1 MNIDNYE
8 DYFKYKIKTVYQY
21 SILLSKILGIDK
33 NKLWHKKK
41 TTEDSLNY
49 IINDYF
55 NKITVAFPETIPV
68 DKELVRCFI
77 NNKEISK
84 YNIDRELDSVI
95 TYFIDKE
102 RAFEIKVYE
111 KEIILCA
118 IVIYIA
124 NNIDISTSP
133 YTINKVNYKTIL
145 LNYLEKFNKTTFVHI
160 IDDGKKNTNILLELI
175 KTNVRKERKIY
186 ELLNSNIS
194 FNKYIDISKE
204 NNYYITQYNYSVP
217 GLKDINNGAV
227 NYIFKKDGYDNKFTI
242 ISVELVVVTLMKL
255 LSVRKFNK
263 IFFIPIKKKFLLDD
277 TYFNKIKNLN
287 KNKYLK
293 NRIMLLINYDDI
305 DEIILTRLKK
315 SKLNYY
321 IYASK
326 NTKVKDLD
334 NNERYLI
341 SKDFYQDHK
350 ELIDEKIKLKTEII
364 IEAFDGL
371 VLDRNIAEES

>member
-41 TTEDSLNY
+41 DTEDSLSY

-55 NKITVAFPETIPV
+55 NKIAIPV
-68 DKELVRCFI
+68 DKDLIRCFI
-77 NNKEISK
+77 NNKEVSK

-102 RAFEIKVYE
+102 RAFEIKAYE

-145 LNYLEKFNKTTFVHI
+145 MNYLEKFNKTTFVNI

-217 GLKDINNGAV
+217 GLKDIDNGAV
-227 NYIFKKDGYDNKFTI
+227 NYIFNKDSYDNKFTI
-242 ISVELVVVTLMKL
+242 ISAELVVVTLMKL

-277 TYFNKIKNLN
+277 TYLNKIKNIN

-293 NRIMLLINYDDI
+293 KSIIFLINYDDI
-305 DEIILTRLKK
+305 DIDILLKLQK

-326 NTKVKDLD
+326 NTIVNDLD
-334 NNERYLI
+334 SNEKYLI

-350 ELIDEKIKLKTEII
+350 EMIDEKIKEKIEII

>member
-1 MNIDNYE
+1 MNIDNYD

-41 TTEDSLNY
+41 DTEDSLNY

-55 NKITVAFPETIPV
+55 NKIAIPV
-68 DKELVRCFI
+68 DKDLVRCFI
-77 NNKEISK
+77 NNKEILK
-84 YNIDRELDSVI
+84 FNIDRELDSVI

-102 RAFEIKVYE
+102 RAFEIKAYE

-118 IVIYIA
+118 IIIYIA
-124 NNIDISTSP
+124 NKLDISTSP

-145 LNYLEKFNKTTFVHI
+145 VNYLEKFNKTTFVHI

-217 GLKDINNGAV
+217 GLKEINRGAV
-227 NYIFKKDGYDNKFTI
+227 NYIFNKDGYDNKFTI
-242 ISVELVVVTLMKL
+242 ISAELVVVTLMKL

-287 KNKYLK
+287 KNKYLRS
-293 NRIMLLINYDDI
+293 RIMLLINYDDI
-305 DEIILTRLKK
+305 DEIILSKLKK

-326 NTKVKDLD
+326 NTKIKDLD

-341 SKDFYQDHK
+341 SKDFYQEYK
-350 ELIDEKIKLKTEII
+350 ELIDEKIKEKIEII

>member
-41 TTEDSLNY
+41 DTEDSLNY

-55 NKITVAFPETIPV
+55 NKITIPV
-68 DKELVRCFI
+68 DKDLVRCFI
-77 NNKEISK
+77 NNKEILK
-84 YNIDRELDSVI
+84 YNIERELDSVI

-102 RAFEIKVYE
+102 RAFEIKAYE

-145 LNYLEKFNKTTFVHI
+145 VNYLEKFNKTTFVHI

-217 GLKDINNGAV
+217 GLKDINSGAV
-227 NYIFKKDGYDNKFTI
+227 NYIFNKDGYDNKFTI
-242 ISVELVVVTLMKL
+242 ISAELVVVTLMKL

-305 DEIILTRLKK
+305 DEIILNKLKK
-315 SKLNYY
+315 SKINYY

-326 NTKVKDLD
+326 NTKVNDLD

-341 SKDFYQDHK
+341 SKDFYMDHK
-350 ELIDEKIKLKTEII
+350 ELIDQKLKEKIEII

>member
-1 MNIDNYE
+1 MNIDNYD

-41 TTEDSLNY
+41 DTEDSLNY

-55 NKITVAFPETIPV
+55 NKIAIPV
-68 DKELVRCFI
+68 DKDLVRCFI
-77 NNKEISK
+77 NNKEILK

-102 RAFEIKVYE
+102 RAFEIKAYE

-145 LNYLEKFNKTTFVHI
+145 VNYLEKFNKTTFVQI

-217 GLKDINNGAV
+217 GLKDINSGAV
-227 NYIFKKDGYDNKFTI
+227 NYIFNKDGYDNKFTI
-242 ISVELVVVTLMKL
+242 ISAELVVVTLMKL

-263 IFFIPIKKKFLLDD
+263 VFFIPIKKKFLLDD

-305 DEIILTRLKK
+305 DEIILFKLKK

-326 NTKVKDLD
+326 NTKVKDID

-341 SKDFYQDHK
+341 SKDFYIEHK
-350 ELIDEKIKLKTEII
+350 ELIDKKQIEKIEII

>member
-41 TTEDSLNY
+41 DTEDSLNY

-55 NKITVAFPETIPV
+55 NKITIPV
-68 DKELVRCFI
+68 DKDLVRCFI
-77 NNKEISK
+77 NNKEILK
-84 YNIDRELDSVI
+84 YNIERELDSVI

-102 RAFEIKVYE
+102 RAFEIKAYE

-145 LNYLEKFNKTTFVHI
+145 VNYLEKFNKTTFVHI

-217 GLKDINNGAV
+217 GLKDINSGAV
-227 NYIFKKDGYDNKFTI
+227 NYIFNKDGYDNKFTI
-242 ISVELVVVTLMKL
+242 ISAELIVVTLMKL

-305 DEIILTRLKK
+305 DEIILFKLKK

-326 NTKVKDLD
+326 NTKVKDID

-341 SKDFYQDHK
+341 SKDFYIEHK
-350 ELIDEKIKLKTEII
+350 ELIDEKQKEKIEII

>member
-55 NKITVAFPETIPV
+55 NKITIPV

>member
-41 TTEDSLNY
+41 DTEDSLNY

-55 NKITVAFPETIPV
+55 NKITIPV
-68 DKELVRCFI
+68 DKDLVRCFI
-77 NNKEISK
+77 NNKEILK
-84 YNIDRELDSVI
+84 YNIERELDSVI

-102 RAFEIKVYE
+102 RAFEIKAYE

-145 LNYLEKFNKTTFVHI
+145 VNYLEKFNKTTFVHI

-217 GLKDINNGAV
+217 GLKDINSGAV
-227 NYIFKKDGYDNKFTI
+227 NYIFNKDGYDNKFTI
-242 ISVELVVVTLMKL
+242 ISAELVVVTLMKL

-277 TYFNKIKNLN
+277 TCFNKIKNLN

-305 DEIILTRLKK
+305 DEIILNKLKK

-326 NTKVKDLD
+326 NTKVKDID

-341 SKDFYQDHK
+341 SKDFYMDHK
-350 ELIDEKIKLKTEII
+350 ELIDEKQKEKIEII

>member
-41 TTEDSLNY
+41 DTEDSLNY

-55 NKITVAFPETIPV
+55 NKITFPV
-68 DKELVRCFI
+68 DKDLVRCFI

-102 RAFEIKVYE
+102 RAFEIKAYE

-133 YTINKVNYKTIL
+133 YTINKINYKTIL
-145 LNYLEKFNKTTFVHI
+145 VNYLEKFNKTTFVHI

-217 GLKDINNGAV
+217 GLKDINSGAV
-227 NYIFKKDGYDNKFTI
+227 NYIFNKDGYDNKFTI
-242 ISVELVVVTLMKL
+242 ISAELVVVILMKL

-305 DEIILTRLKK
+305 DEIILNKLKK

-326 NTKVKDLD
+326 NTKANDLD

-341 SKDFYQDHK
+341 SKDFYMDHK
-350 ELIDEKIKLKTEII
+350 ELIDQKLKEKIEII

>member
-21 SILLSKILGIDK
+21 SILLSKLLGIDK

-41 TTEDSLNY
+41 DTEDSLNY

-55 NKITVAFPETIPV
+55 NKITIPV
-68 DKELVRCFI
+68 DKDLVRCFI
-77 NNKEISK
+77 NNKEILK

-102 RAFEIKVYE
+102 RAFEIKAYE

-145 LNYLEKFNKTTFVHI
+145 VNYLEKFNKTTFVHI

-217 GLKDINNGAV
+217 GLKDINSGAV
-227 NYIFKKDGYDNKFTI
+227 NYIFNKDGYDNKFTI
-242 ISVELVVVTLMKL
+242 ISAELVVVTLMKL

-263 IFFIPIKKKFLLDD
+263 VFFIPIKKKFLLDD

-305 DEIILTRLKK
+305 DEIILFKLKK

-326 NTKVKDLD
+326 NTKVKDID

-341 SKDFYQDHK
+341 SKDFYIEHK
-350 ELIDEKIKLKTEII
+350 ELIDKKQKEKIEII

>member
-41 TTEDSLNY
+41 DTEDSLNY

-55 NKITVAFPETIPV
+55 NKITIPV
-68 DKELVRCFI
+68 DKDLVRCFI
-77 NNKEISK
+77 NNKEILK
-84 YNIDRELDSVI
+84 YNIERELDSVI

-102 RAFEIKVYE
+102 RAFEIKAYE

-118 IVIYIA
+118 IVIHLA

-145 LNYLEKFNKTTFVHI
+145 VNYLEKFNKTTFVHI

-217 GLKDINNGAV
+217 GLKDINSGAV
-227 NYIFKKDGYDNKFTI
+227 NYIFNKDGYDNKFTI
-242 ISVELVVVTLMKL
+242 ISAELVVVTLMKL

-277 TYFNKIKNLN
+277 TYFNKIKKIN

-305 DEIILTRLKK
+305 DEIILFKLKK

-326 NTKVKDLD
+326 NTKVKDID

-341 SKDFYQDHK
+341 SKDFYIEHK
-350 ELIDEKIKLKTEII
+350 ELIDEKQKEKIEII

>member
-41 TTEDSLNY
+41 NTEDSLNY

-55 NKITVAFPETIPV
+55 NKITIPV
-68 DKELVRCFI
+68 DKDLVRCFI
-77 NNKEISK
+77 NNKEILK

-102 RAFEIKVYE
+102 RAFEIKAYE

-145 LNYLEKFNKTTFVHI
+145 VNYLEKFNKTTFVHI

-217 GLKDINNGAV
+217 GLKDINIGAV
-227 NYIFKKDGYDNKFTI
+227 NYIFNKEGYDNKFTI
-242 ISVELVVVTLMKL
+242 ISADLVVVTLMKL

-277 TYFNKIKNLN
+277 ACFNKIKNLN

-305 DEIILTRLKK
+305 DEIILAKLKK

-321 IYASK
+321 VYASK
-326 NTKVKDLD
+326 NTNVNDLD

-350 ELIDEKIKLKTEII
+350 EMIDEKQKEKIEII

>member
-41 TTEDSLNY
+41 DTEDSLNY

-55 NKITVAFPETIPV
+55 NKITIPV
-68 DKELVRCFI
+68 DKDLVRCFI
-77 NNKEISK
+77 NNKEILK
-84 YNIDRELDSVI
+84 YNIERELDSVI

-102 RAFEIKVYE
+102 RAFEIKAYE

-145 LNYLEKFNKTTFVHI
+145 VNYLEKFNKTTFVHI

-217 GLKDINNGAV
+217 GLKDINSGAV
-227 NYIFKKDGYDNKFTI
+227 NYIFNKDGYDNKFTI
-242 ISVELVVVTLMKL
+242 ISAELVVVTLMKL

-293 NRIMLLINYDDI
+293 NRIMLLINYNDI
-305 DEIILTRLKK
+305 DEIILFKLKK
-315 SKLNYY
+315 SKLIYY

-326 NTKVKDLD
+326 NTKVKDID

-341 SKDFYQDHK
+341 SKDFYIEHK
-350 ELIDEKIKLKTEII
+350 ELIDEKQKEKIEII

>member
-41 TTEDSLNY
+41 DTEDSLNY

-55 NKITVAFPETIPV
+55 NKITIPV
-68 DKELVRCFI
+68 DKDLVRCFI
-77 NNKEISK
+77 NNKEILK
-84 YNIDRELDSVI
+84 YNIERELDSVI

-102 RAFEIKVYE
+102 RAFEIKAYE

-145 LNYLEKFNKTTFVHI
+145 VNYLEKFNKTTFVHI

-217 GLKDINNGAV
+217 GLKDINSGAV
-227 NYIFKKDGYDNKFTI
+227 NYIFNKDGYDNKFTI
-242 ISVELVVVTLMKL
+242 ISSELVVVTLMKL

-305 DEIILTRLKK
+305 DEIILFKLKK

-326 NTKVKDLD
+326 NTKVKDID

-341 SKDFYQDHK
+341 SKDFYIEHK
-350 ELIDEKIKLKTEII
+350 ELIDEKQKEKIEII

>member
-41 TTEDSLNY
+41 DTEDSLNY

-55 NKITVAFPETIPV
+55 NKITIPV
-68 DKELVRCFI
+68 DKDLVRCFI
-77 NNKEISK
+77 NNKEILK
-84 YNIDRELDSVI
+84 YNIERELDSVI

-102 RAFEIKVYE
+102 RAFEIKAYE

-145 LNYLEKFNKTTFVHI
+145 VNYLEKFNKTTFVHI

-217 GLKDINNGAV
+217 GLKDINSGAV
-227 NYIFKKDGYDNKFTI
+227 NYIFNKDGYDNKFTI
-242 ISVELVVVTLMKL
+242 ISAELVVVTLMKL

-305 DEIILTRLKK
+305 DEIILFKLKK

-326 NTKVKDLD
+326 NTKVKDID

-341 SKDFYQDHK
+341 SKDFYIEHK
-350 ELIDEKIKLKTEII
+350 ELIDEKQKEKIEII

>member
-1 MNIDNYE
+1 MNIDNYD

-41 TTEDSLNY
+41 DTEDSLNY

-55 NKITVAFPETIPV
+55 NKIAIPV
-68 DKELVRCFI
+68 DKDLVRCFI
-77 NNKEISK
+77 NNKEILK
-84 YNIDRELDSVI
+84 FNIDRELDSVI

-102 RAFEIKVYE
+102 RAFEIKAYE

-118 IVIYIA
+118 IIIYIA
-124 NNIDISTSP
+124 NKLDISTSP

-145 LNYLEKFNKTTFVHI
+145 VNYLEKFNKTTFVHI

-217 GLKDINNGAV
+217 GLKEINRGAV
-227 NYIFKKDGYDNKFTI
+227 NYIFNKDGYDNKFTI
-242 ISVELVVVTLMKL
+242 ISAELVVVTLMKL

-287 KNKYLK
+287 KNKYLRS
-293 NRIMLLINYDDI
+293 RIMLLIIYDDI
-305 DEIILTRLKK
+305 DEIILNKLKK

-326 NTKVKDLD
+326 NTKVNDLD

-341 SKDFYQDHK
+341 SKDFYQEYK
-350 ELIDEKIKLKTEII
+350 ELIDEKIKEKIEII

>member
-41 TTEDSLNY
+41 DTEDSLNY

-55 NKITVAFPETIPV
+55 NKITIPV
-68 DKELVRCFI
+68 DKDLVRCFI
-77 NNKEISK
+77 NNKEILK

-102 RAFEIKVYE
+102 RAFEIKAYE

-145 LNYLEKFNKTTFVHI
+145 VNYLEKFNKTTFVHI

-194 FNKYIDISKE
+194 FNKYVDISKE

-217 GLKDINNGAV
+217 GLKDINSGAV
-227 NYIFKKDGYDNKFTI
+227 NYIFNKDGYDNKFTI
-242 ISVELVVVTLMKL
+242 ISAELVVVTLMKL

-305 DEIILTRLKK
+305 DEIILFKLKK

-326 NTKVKDLD
+326 NTKVKDID

-341 SKDFYQDHK
+341 SKDFYIEHK
-350 ELIDEKIKLKTEII
+350 ELIDEKQKEKIEII

>member
-41 TTEDSLNY
+41 DTEDSLNY

-55 NKITVAFPETIPV
+55 NKITIPV
-68 DKELVRCFI
+68 DKDLVRCFI
-77 NNKEISK
+77 NNKEILK

-102 RAFEIKVYE
+102 RAFEIKAYE

-145 LNYLEKFNKTTFVHI
+145 VNYLEKFNKTTFVHI

-217 GLKDINNGAV
+217 GLKDINSGAV
-227 NYIFKKDGYDNKFTI
+227 NYIFNKDGYDNKFTI
-242 ISVELVVVTLMKL
+242 ISAELVVVTLMKL

-263 IFFIPIKKKFLLDD
+263 VFFIPIKKKFLLDD

-305 DEIILTRLKK
+305 DEIILFKLKK

-326 NTKVKDLD
+326 NTKVKDID

-341 SKDFYQDHK
+341 SKDFYIEHK
-350 ELIDEKIKLKTEII
+350 ELIDEKQKEKIEII

>member
-41 TTEDSLNY
+41 DTEDSLNY

-55 NKITVAFPETIPV
+55 NKITIPV
-68 DKELVRCFI
+68 DKDLIRCFI
-77 NNKEISK
+77 NNKEILK

-102 RAFEIKVYE
+102 RAFEIKAYE

-145 LNYLEKFNKTTFVHI
+145 VNYLEKFNKTTFVHI

-217 GLKDINNGAV
+217 GLKDINSGAV
-227 NYIFKKDGYDNKFTI
+227 NYIFNKDGYDNKFTI
-242 ISVELVVVTLMKL
+242 ISAELVVVTLMKL

-305 DEIILTRLKK
+305 DEIILTKLKK

-341 SKDFYQDHK
+341 SKDFYQDNK
-350 ELIDEKIKLKTEII
+350 ELIDAKQKEKIEII

>member
-41 TTEDSLNY
+41 DTEDSLNY

-55 NKITVAFPETIPV
+55 NKITIQV
-68 DKELVRCFI
+68 DKDLVRCFI
-77 NNKEISK
+77 NNKEILK
-84 YNIDRELDSVI
+84 YNIERELDSVI

-102 RAFEIKVYE
+102 RAFEIKAYE

-145 LNYLEKFNKTTFVHI
+145 VNYLEKFNKTTFVHI

-217 GLKDINNGAV
+217 GLKDINSGAV
-227 NYIFKKDGYDNKFTI
+227 NYIFNKDGYDNKFTI
-242 ISVELVVVTLMKL
+242 ISAELVVVTLMKL

-305 DEIILTRLKK
+305 DEIILFKLKK

-326 NTKVKDLD
+326 NTKVKDID

-341 SKDFYQDHK
+341 SKDFYIEHK
-350 ELIDEKIKLKTEII
+350 ELIDEKQKEKIEII

>member
-41 TTEDSLNY
+41 DTEDSLNY

-55 NKITVAFPETIPV
+55 NKITIPV
-68 DKELVRCFI
+68 DKDLVRCFI
-77 NNKEISK
+77 NNKEILK

-102 RAFEIKVYE
+102 RAFEIKAYE

-145 LNYLEKFNKTTFVHI
+145 VNYLEKFNKTTFVHI

-217 GLKDINNGAV
+217 GLKDINSGAV
-227 NYIFKKDGYDNKFTI
+227 NYIFNKDGYDNKFTI
-242 ISVELVVVTLMKL
+242 ISAELVVVTLMKL

-263 IFFIPIKKKFLLDD
+263 VFFIPIKKKFLLDD

-305 DEIILTRLKK
+305 DEIILFKLKK

-326 NTKVKDLD
+326 NTKVKDID

-341 SKDFYQDHK
+341 SKDFYIEHK
-350 ELIDEKIKLKTEII
+350 ELIDKKQKEKIEII

>member
-21 SILLSKILGIDK
+21 SILLSKILGVEK
-33 NKLWHKKK
+33 NKFWHKKK
-41 TTEDSLNY
+41 DIEDSLNY

-55 NKITVAFPETIPV
+55 SKLTNHI
-68 DKELVRCFI
+68 DKDLVMCFI

-84 YNIDRELDSVI
+84 YNIDRELYSVI
-95 TYFIDKE
+95 TYFIDKQ

-118 IVIYIA
+118 IVIHIA

-133 YTINKVNYKTIL
+133 YTINNVNYKTIL
-145 LNYLEKFNKTTFVHI
+145 LNHLEKFNKISFINI

-217 GLKDINNGAV
+217 GLKEINNGAV
-227 NYIFKKDGYDNKFTI
+227 SYIFDKDNYDNKFTI
-242 ISVELVVVTLMKL
+242 ISAELVVVTLMKL

-263 IFFIPIKKKFLLDD
+263 IFFIPIKEKFLKDD
-277 TYFNKIKNLN
+277 QSINKIKNLN
-287 KNKYLK
+287 KNKYLNK
-293 NRIMLLINYDDI
+293 HIILLINYDDI
-305 DEIILTRLKK
+305 NDEIKK
-315 SKLNYY
+315 KLNNNKLNYF

-326 NTKVKDLD
+326 NTIINEID
-334 NNERYLI
+334 NKERYLI
-341 SKDFYQDHK
+341 SKDYYSNHK
-350 ELIDEKIKLKTEII
+350 EVIDEKIKEKVEII

>member
-41 TTEDSLNY
+41 DTEDSLNY

-55 NKITVAFPETIPV
+55 NKITIPV
-68 DKELVRCFI
+68 DKDLVRCFI

-95 TYFIDKE
+95 SYFIDKE
-102 RAFEIKVYE
+102 RAFEIKAYE

-145 LNYLEKFNKTTFVHI
+145 VNYLEKFNKTTFVHI

-217 GLKDINNGAV
+217 GLKDINSGAV
-227 NYIFKKDGYDNKFTI
+227 NYIFNKDGYDNKFTI
-242 ISVELVVVTLMKL
+242 ISAELVVVTLMKL

-277 TYFNKIKNLN
+277 TCFNKIKNLN

-305 DEIILTRLKK
+305 DEIILNKLKK
-315 SKLNYY
+315 SKINYY

-326 NTKVKDLD
+326 NTKVNDLD

-341 SKDFYQDHK
+341 SKDFYMDHK
-350 ELIDEKIKLKTEII
+350 ELIDQKLKEKIEII